1 MLRNAVGALAVGASL
16 FFCAV
21 PANAVTVTYALTFT
35 PTQGTAT
42 GGTGVLTLNEF
53 PGLLTTIG
61 TNGNDHDG
69 IAADFVSLTV
79 HVDGFDFTFNNSNV
93 FFIGELNGV
102 WNNISANS
110 NQTSDGVHQFS
121 IGAGGLTYNL
131 QEINVTQIGGG
142 TITVGPGVIVTA
154 GGTDSTTPLP
164 AALPLFASGA
174 GVLGFFGWRRK
185 RKAAALAFAS

>member
-1 MLRNAVGALAVGASL
+1 MVRKVVGALAIGASVC
-16 FFCAV
+16 FCAV

-35 PTQGTAT
+35 PNQGAAT

-53 PGLLTTIG
+53 PGLLTTIN

-69 IAADFVSLTV
+69 VAADFVSLTV

-93 FFIGELNGV
+93 FSIGESNGV

-110 NQTSDGVHQFS
+110 NQTSDGTHFFS

-131 QEINVTQIGGG
+131 QEINVAQIGGG
-142 TITVGPGVIVTA
+142 IIAVGPGVIQTA
-154 GGTDSTTPLP
+154 GGNDSATPLP
-164 AALPLFASGA
+164 SSSAS
-174 GVLGFFGWRRK
+174 FC
-185 RKAAALAFAS
+185 

>member
-1 MLRNAVGALAVGASL
+1 MVRNAVGALAVGVSL
-16 FFCAV
+16 FLCAA

-53 PGLLTTIG
+53 PGLLTTIN

-69 IAADFVSLTV
+69 VAADFVSLTV

-93 FFIGELNGV
+93 FSIGESNGV

-110 NQTSDGVHQFS
+110 NQTSDGVHLFS

-131 QEINVTQIGGG
+131 QEINVAQIGGG
-142 TITVGPGVIVTA
+142 TIAVGPGVIQTVT
-154 GGTDSTTPLP
+154 GTAATTPLP
-164 AALPLFASGA
+164 AALPLFASGVGA
-174 GVLGFFGWRRK
+174 LGLFGWRRK
-185 RKAAALAFAS
+185 RKVAALAA